1 MTTLATPY
9 KYSQGYITYQLPMLP
24 GLPDQVQV
32 AGRTYRIKDE
42 LHVSLVKVLPATDQI
57 AERDHLTLEA
67 AEEVTSAVCFAGISK
82 VKPEFDHYLNDV
94 RLVDGNRY
102 GCAPKGG
109 ESENNYHDQKGK
121 TPHSS
126 PSKMRFAL
134 GRLTTPNIPE
144 RFRRRRRRSSQRCSA
159 RWPLF
164 GRRISSATIWPI
176 SITPRFGT
184 SVVKG

>member
-94 RLVDGNRY
+94 RLVDQ
-102 GCAPKGG
+102 PKRDRHTIVVMAKVTGLADFFD
-109 ESENNYHDQKGK
+109 EINHELKLDLPVQVPHVSLFLENDLPIGITSPEALRKLTKPLTGADRAEFTRQVDPQKVFGW
-121 TPHSS
+121 
-126 PSKMRFAL
+126 
-134 GRLTTPNIPE
+134 
-144 RFRRRRRRSSQRCSA
+144 SA
-159 RWPLF
+159 F
-164 GRRISSATIWPI
+164 
-176 SITPRFGT
+176 
-184 SVVKG
+184 K